1 MQLAEILKG
10 APAAAALTEELA
22 ARTAALKARGIE
34 PSLAIVRVGAR
45 GDDLAYERGA
55 IKRCEKVGIAVRLYE
70 LAADADQAELLAVID
85 EINRDRSIHGCLMF
99 RPLPKHMDE
108 RAACEALDVR
118 KDVDC
123 MTSRALAS
131 VFTGSGAGFA
141 PCTAQSV
148 IELLD
153 YYGVELAGKRAAV
166 VGRSLVIGRPVSLLL
181 LGRNATVTMCHTKTE
196 NLPAVCREA
205 DILVVAAGRAGTVTP
220 EFVHPDQ
227 VVVDVGIN
235 ALPDGRLAGDV
246 DFGAVEPL
254 VRAITPVPAG
264 VGSMTTAVLCKH
276 VVEAAERALL

>member
-1 MQLAEILKG
+1 MQMAEILKG
-10 APAAAALTEELA
+10 APAAKAMTEELA
-22 ARTAALKARGIE
+22 ARTAALRARGVT
-34 PSLAIVRVGAR
+34 PTLAIVRVGAR

-55 IKRCEKVGIAVRLYE
+55 IKRCEKAGVDVRLYE
-70 LAADADQAELLAVID
+70 LAADAGQAELLGVID
-85 EINRDRSIHGCLMF
+85 EINRDEAIHGCLMF

-108 RAACEALDVR
+108 RAVCEALDVR

-123 MTSRALAS
+123 MTARSLAS

-153 YYGVELAGKRAAV
+153 YYGVPLAGKRAAV

-181 LGRNATVTMCHTKTE
+181 LARNATVTMCHTKTE

-220 EFVHPDQ
+220 EFVHAGQ

-235 ALPDGRLAGDV
+235 VNAAGELVGDV
-246 DFGAVEPL
+246 AFEAVEPL

-276 VVEAAERALL
+276 VVEAAERAAG

>member
-1 MQLAEILKG
+1 MAEILKG
-10 APAAAALTEELA
+10 APAAAALTGELA
-22 ARTAALKARGIE
+22 GRTAALKARGVT

-55 IKRCEKVGIAVRLYE
+55 IKRCEKIGIAVRLHE
-70 LAADADQAELLAVID
+70 LAADANQAELLAVVD
-85 EINRDRSIHGCLMF
+85 EINRDRSVHGCLMF

-123 MTSRALAS
+123 MTSRSLAS

-148 IELLD
+148 LELLD

-181 LGRNATVTMCHTKTE
+181 LARNATVTMCHTKTE
-196 NLPAVCREA
+196 NLPSVCREA

-220 EFVHPDQ
+220 EFVHPGQ

-235 ALPDGRLAGDV
+235 ALPDGGLVGDV
-246 DFGAVEPL
+246 DFEAVEPL
-254 VRAITPVPAG
+254 VSAITPVPAG

-276 VVEAAERALL
+276 VVEAAERALP